1 MRKGSPTWLAFTSDS
16 GALRVSPR
24 LKAPYMRAMEIL
36 EEDGHICA
44 ACLFDAI
51 LDLLGVDELVEVPRE
66 RVGRA

>member
-1 MRKGSPTWLAFTSDS
+1 MRKRSPTWLACTSDS

-44 ACLFDAI
+44 VCLFDAI
-51 LDLLGVDELVEVPRE
+51 ADMLGVDELVEVPCE
-66 RVGRA
+66 EMGRA